1 MATKIRINNE
11 WVTLLTSAESSI
23 TGRMAI
29 MEQRL
34 DELTRIIES
43 LQQDIAPSTN
53 VKSVKS
59 KEKSDLE
66 ILNTIDDNSFIDL
79 EKINETKLWEPY
91 DEDWWNK

>member
-1 MATKIRINNE
+1 MATKIRINDE
-11 WVTLLTSAESSI
+11 WVTLLTNAESSI

-53 VKSVKS
+53 VESVKS